1 MAAIWRSPVGRTQ
14 AGQDV
19 RVFRSWCKKRKVLW
33 DSCDIQETTT
43 TGRAVV
49 AAQDIAQDA
58 VVVEV
63 PDDAVLMGE
72 NCSIADALAGEGVH
86 QVAAQQLPG
95 SSCRGG
101 CPGVCMR
108 NRCRA

>member
-1 MAAIWRSPVGRTQ
+1 M
-14 AGQDV
+14 
-19 RVFRSWCKKRKVLW
+19 FRSWCKKRKVLW